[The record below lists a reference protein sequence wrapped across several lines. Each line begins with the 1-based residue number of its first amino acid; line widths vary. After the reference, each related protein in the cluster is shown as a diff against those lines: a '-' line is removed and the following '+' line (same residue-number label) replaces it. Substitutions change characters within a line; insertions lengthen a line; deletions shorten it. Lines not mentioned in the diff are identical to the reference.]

1 MLEPSL
7 LLEGSSISNYYEMV
21 LEHSYYY
28 YEYRWRLEPHSIFLL
43 LLDGGS
49 SLQPRDL
56 TFIIIEEA
64 RASEFFIIMVKWRLE
79 PQSIL
84 LLLLLDGGSSLQHRR
99 YYF

>member
-1 MLEPSL
+1 
-7 LLEGSSISNYYEMV
+7 MV

-64 RASEFFIIMVKWRLE
+64 RASELFTIMIRWRLE
-79 PQSIL
+79 PQSIF
-84 LLLLLDGGSSLQHRR
+84 LLLLLDGDSSLQHRC